1 MERGFANPLYW
12 TDEDFDSSHGTEV
25 LECLSVI
32 YVHLGLLLLSIPYTF
47 TQHFLQCPPLSL
59 APSENVCTNDGI
71 RFCIILLWETW
82 KNACP
87 SPDRASV
94 TGLSNDSTQVYLGQ
108 TCRINDFTNSQKLR
122 IENLT
127 QKWMTASSLV
137 IEEQSLT
144 SHPDFSYLSI
154 FYNLLYL
161 PRPCVTGRFE
171 CSWRRTVGTGWNLR
185 WRTNYIPKLF
195 LL

>member
-1 MERGFANPLYW
+1 MFTW
-12 TDEDFDSSHGTEV
+12 DFFCSPFLTHS
-25 LECLSVI
+25 LSTFFSAH
-32 YVHLGLLLLSIPYTF
+32 HLAW
-47 TQHFLQCPPLSL
+47 HLQK
-59 APSENVCTNDGI
+59 NVCTNDGI